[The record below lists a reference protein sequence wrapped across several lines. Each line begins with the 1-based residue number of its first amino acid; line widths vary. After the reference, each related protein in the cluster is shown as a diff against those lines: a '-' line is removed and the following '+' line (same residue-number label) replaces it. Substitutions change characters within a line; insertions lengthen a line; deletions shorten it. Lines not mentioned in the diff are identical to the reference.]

1 MQRYEKN
8 QSETPKEKIVLDG
21 KKKTRQF
28 KHQTLDCEDC
38 NLFVFLMLVTQL
50 CPTL

>member
-8 QSETPKEKIVLDG
+8 QLETPKEKIVLDG

-28 KHQTLDCEDC
+28 KHHQTLDCEDC
-38 NLFVFLMLVTQL
+38 NFF
-50 CPTL
+50 CFFF

>member
-8 QSETPKEKIVLDG
+8 QLETPKEKIVLDG
-21 KKKTRQF
+21 KTRQF

-38 NLFVFLMLVTQL
+38 KFFVF
-50 CPTL
+50 

>member
-21 KKKTRQF
+21 KKK
-28 KHQTLDCEDC
+28 LDSL
-38 NLFVFLMLVTQL
+38 NIRL
-50 CPTL
+50 

>member
-8 QSETPKEKIVLDG
+8 QLEIPKVKTVLDG
-21 KKKTRQF
+21 KTRQF
-28 KHQTLDCEDC
+28 KHQTLDCED
-38 NLFVFLMLVTQL
+38 LSFFFFFLMLVTQL